1 MKKIVSLFMAIAMCF
16 SLMAPAFAATSQQE
30 ETTTLTMEK
39 FVELMGVTM
48 EDVEGLELK
57 PLPTVNST
65 RGWGDSTIPSELPP
79 GAYYEE
85 VPLEGF
91 TGAIHKIKGPRF
103 KFTYLIGETTSG
115 VNSSEMYVAVIFT
128 DPNRSGDIYNVNIAP
143 GNKIESR
150 IYKNTYN
157 HDIYFKYNYVAGSV
171 MPQGKALMMILVYEV
186 A

>member
-115 VNSSEMYVAVIFT
+115 AGLADMHVRLVFT
-128 DPNRSGDIYNVNIAP
+128 DPNKFGDGYSVKIAP
-143 GNKIESR
+143 GNKIESK

-157 HDIYFKYNYVAGSV
+157 QDIYFKYTYAAGTST
-171 MPQGKALMMILVYEV
+171 PQGKALMIILLYEV